1 MLLGI
6 KWQEYFHW
14 GKNKR
19 PLTEQFIKYFEE
31 RQTCLN
37 IPTTTAVKAK
47 THTILADGSSTPY
60 KCNQEVDTRP
70 IFEAL
75 QAKSDVVVV
84 SKNTNV
90 LILLIWLY
98 IQFDIH
104 SKLYMK
110 FDHSSYIDISLIKR
124 HFGSDISK
132 NLLTMHE
139 VTVWY
144 YF

>member
-1 MLLGI
+1 M
-6 KWQEYFHW
+6 
-14 GKNKR
+14 
-19 PLTEQFIKYFEE
+19 
-31 RQTCLN
+31 
-37 IPTTTAVKAK
+37 TAVKAK

-60 KCNQEVDTRP
+60 KCNQEEVDTRL

-75 QAKSDVVVV
+75 QAKSDVAVI

-110 FDHSSYIDISLIKR
+110 FDHSSCIDIKE